1 MGKVEIQRRF
11 SICFLV
17 SNLVSHTAIM
27 TFSIQNGVMG
37 SIINA
42 QILAATE
49 YRASFFSIKP
59 RINGAAQ
66 GIEVMILAR
75 IQLIQPSL
83 VRKSSLRVFLK
94 YSILTIFISN
104 RSFYYIGNTRTT
116 CNFRLTI
123 FVDYIITHMI
133 PIIVNNALSDGSLFR
148 IVHSKITTT
157 REQS

>member
-1 MGKVEIQRRF
+1 MGIQRRF

-17 SNLVSHTAIM
+17 SNLVNHTAIM

-94 YSILTIFISN
+94 YSILTFFIGN
-104 RSFYYIGNTRTT
+104 GSFYYIRNARTN
-116 CNFRLTI
+116 CNLRFTI
-123 FVDYIITHMI
+123 FVDYIIAHMV
-133 PIIVNNALSDGSLFR
+133 PIIIDNTLRNGSLFR
-148 IVHSKITTT
+148 IFHSNITTT
-157 REQS
+157 SEQSC